1 MKQLYIHGLGQTP
14 AVWHPVLRLLNAP
27 ADCAEPDLASLVCNQ
42 PATYANLYSAFARLC
57 DESEAKLALC
67 GLSLG
72 GVLALHYAVEHP
84 ERVGA
89 LVLIAPQYKM
99 PKRLLQIQNA
109 LFHLMPAS
117 MFGETGFFQSTVYS
131 AVRQHDKFGFYC
143 RPPPHLLPHLSNL
156 RQPRPRQQKGMYPTC
171 TACARGRVCH
181 DNGRRTRAEPRSTP
195 AAGQAAAKL
204 LYQSGNGRF
213 ARLS

>member
-14 AVWHPVLRLLNAP
+14 AVWHPVLRLLNTS

-42 PATYANLYSAFARLC
+42 PTTYANLYSAFARLC
-57 DESEAKLALC
+57 DESGAKLALC

-99 PKRLLQIQNA
+99 PRRLLQIQNA

-117 MFGETGFFQSTVYS
+117 MFGETGFSKAQFIQLCGSMTNLDFTAALPRVS
-131 AVRQHDKFGFYC
+131 CPTLVICGSRDHANKKACTQLAQLVRGAEFAMIAGAGHELN
-143 RPPPHLLPHLSNL
+143 REAP
-156 RQPRPRQQKGMYPTC
+156 QPL
-171 TACARGRVCH
+171 
-181 DNGRRTRAEPRSTP
+181 
-195 AAGQAAAKL
+195 AKL
-204 LYQSGNGRF
+204 LQSF
-213 ARLS
+213 YTKAVTDDLHD